1 MLTELRIR
9 NFAIIEA
16 LTLPLERGFN
26 VLSGETGAGKSIIV
40 GALGLLLGERA
51 SADVIRTGAERATV
65 EGVFDVSDRPEI
77 RTFLD
82 ERGVDVEDALVVLKR
97 EVAPGRGRAW
107 INGTAVNA
115 GLLAEVGRLLV
126 NLHGQHEA
134 QTLLDPDAQRRILDA
149 FAGAVEQAAEVE
161 HAHERLSSLIREIAD
176 LAKRRAAAEQRADY
190 LRHVAH
196 EIADA
201 NVTEG
206 EDVRLEDESRR
217 LENAE
222 ELRGLASGI
231 AGALDGDEDG
241 VLHRLRAIARHLA
254 NIQRIDPTL
263 SRLQE
268 SFDSAFYAIE
278 ALAGDLLEYEGSVE
292 LDPARLEEVR
302 RRRDLLFRL
311 TKKYG
316 GTIAD
321 VLRTGAEAR
330 AELDLVDS
338 AGLDIRQL
346 ESREREARAML
357 VQRAS
362 ALSALRVSGADRL
375 ARAADE
381 VLPDLGMPDG
391 HVSVVLRPT
400 NEIGPH
406 GAEDVEFCV
415 AVNVGHEPRPL
426 SRVASGGE
434 LSRVMLAMKTILAR
448 LDRVPTLVFDE
459 VDAGIGGRVALQV
472 GETLRRVASHHQVF
486 AITHLP
492 QIAARAH
499 HHILVTK
506 GARAGVTAADVA
518 VLTDESRVAELA
530 RMLGGDPESEV
541 SRAHARELLESA
553 GSEVFA
559 QRGADRTVE
568 HVVERADERVVERP
582 DERVVERVAER
593 ARRSSR
599 RRL

>member
-9 NFAIIEA
+9 NFAIIEM
-16 LTLPLERGFN
+16 LTLPLARGFN

-65 EGVFDVSDRPEI
+65 EGVFDVADRPEI
-77 RTFLD
+77 RAFLD

-134 QTLLDPDAQRRILDA
+134 QTLLDPAAQRRILDA
-149 FAGAVEQAAEVE
+149 FAGATEAAVEVE
-161 HAHERLSSLIREIAD
+161 HAYERLSSLIREIAD
-176 LAKRRAAAEQRADY
+176 LAKRRAAAERRADY

-201 NVTEG
+201 NVTDS

-222 ELRGLASGI
+222 ELRSLASGI
-231 AGALDGDEDG
+231 ANALDGDEDA
-241 VLHRLRAIARHLA
+241 VLHKLGAIARHLA
-254 NIQRIDPTL
+254 SIQRIDPTL

-268 SFDSAFYAIE
+268 PFDTAFYAIE
-278 ALAGDLLEYEGSVE
+278 ALASDLSDYERAVE
-292 LDPARLEEVR
+292 LDPARLEDVR

-316 GTIAD
+316 GTLAD
-321 VLRTGAEAR
+321 VIRTGAEAR

-346 ESREREARAML
+346 ESREREARATL
-357 VQRAS
+357 LERAA
-362 ALSALRVSGADRL
+362 ALSALRVSGAERL

-391 HVSVVLRPT
+391 HVSVLLRPSK
-400 NEIGPH
+400 EIGPN

-415 AVNVGHEPRPL
+415 AVNLGHEPRPL

-499 HHILVTK
+499 HHIVVTK

-518 VLTDESRVAELA
+518 VVTDDSRVAELA
-530 RMLGGDPESEV
+530 RMLGGDAESDV

-553 GSEVFA
+553 GSEVTA
-559 QRGADRTVE
+559 QRATNRTVE
-568 HVVERADERVVERP
+568 RAVEAGVEP
-582 DERVVERVAER
+582 
-593 ARRSSR
+593 ARRPSR